1 MSEPTNGTEILHAPT
16 SIAERIWFWRVAI
29 GKASGKAIAA
39 GLNSMITTLNGV
51 QWSSFT
57 DSQKFVA
64 FATMCIAM
72 WQVMDAFLNTTMKEL
87 SESDKTAIAKETT
100 KV

>member
-1 MSEPTNGTEILHAPT
+1 MSESTNGTEIIHAPK
-16 SIAERIWFWRVAI
+16 SIGERMWFWRVAI
-29 GKASGKAIAA
+29 GKAAGKALAA

-51 QWSSFT
+51 QWT
-57 DSQKFVA
+57 DFNTSQKFVA

-87 SESDKTAIAKETT
+87 SEADKTQIAKETP
-100 KV
+100 

>member
-1 MSEPTNGTEILHAPT
+1 MSEQTNGTEIFHPPK
-16 SIAERIWFWRVAI
+16 SIGERIWFWRVAI
-29 GKASGKAIAA
+29 GKATGKALAA

-51 QWSSFT
+51 QWTTFT

-64 FATMCIAM
+64 FATMTIAM

-87 SESDKTAIAKETT
+87 SESDKTQIAKETT
-100 KV
+100 T